1 MSIQPG
7 QYNILVQRRADYQ
20 LALQFKDSTGANINL
35 TGWTAYAQA
44 WNQNRS
50 TKYADFAV
58 TYTDRAAGQISLALT
73 DTQTASFP
81 DEAFYD
87 VLLENPSGLREYYVE
102 GIMYVSE
109 GYTAP
114 PAP

>member
-7 QYNILVQRRADYQ
+7 QYNISVQRRADYN
-20 LALQFKDSTGANINL
+20 LALQFKDSAGANLDL

-58 TYTDRAAGQISLALT
+58 TYPDRAAGKITLALT
-73 DTQTASFP
+73 YTQTTNFP
-81 DEAFYD
+81 SEVFYD
-87 VLLENPSGLREYYVE
+87 ILLENPSGLREYYLE

-109 GYTAP
+109 GYTSPLAP
-114 PAP
+114 